1 MNRRSLLILRYVL
14 VVVLYGLFA
23 SSQNVMAQSQ
33 PEYRLEIGAGAG
45 MVTYL
50 GDFNGNILKNM
61 QPMGTLLV
69 KYRFSPRT
77 ALALNVSYGQL
88 KGSLKDV
95 QTFYPNLTSYSFKT
109 SIVDVGLRYE
119 CNFWPF
125 GTGMEYRGAKR
136 LTPYIYIGIGMTIGK
151 PDNGEAKTTGSMNV
165 PIGGG
170 VKYKLA
176 DRVNLGLEWT
186 IHFTGSDKLDGMAD
200 PYGIKSS
207 GLFKNT
213 DCYSHLRLSVS
224 YDLWAKCKTCHND
237 RD

>member
-1 MNRRSLLILRYVL
+1 MLL
-14 VVVLYGLFA
+14 
-23 SSQNVMAQSQ
+23 VMLLTIVPATVQAQSQ
-33 PEYRLEIGAGAG
+33 PEYRIEIGAGAG
-45 MVTYL
+45 MVSYQ
-50 GDFNGNILKNM
+50 GDFNGNVFRNM
-61 QPMGTLLV
+61 QPMGTLLA
-69 KYRFSPRT
+69 KYRFNPRM

-88 KGSLKDV
+88 KGSSKDV
-95 QTFYPNLTSYSFKT
+95 KTYYPDIDTYNFKA

-119 CNFWPF
+119 YNFWPY
-125 GTGMEYRGAKR
+125 GTGFEYRGAKR

-151 PDNGEAKTTGSMNV
+151 PDNGEAKTTAAMNV

-176 DRVNLGLEWT
+176 TRLNLALEWT
-186 IHFTGSDKLDGMAD
+186 MHFTTSDKLDGIED

-207 GLFKNT
+207 GMFKNT
-213 DCYSHLRLSVS
+213 DCYSHLRLSIS